1 MSRANMF
8 ARRQVTFSNKSLV
21 IPGIFRNIYLELDPG
36 FKMINVGK
44 IILGFDEATVLPHCW
59 KFSQFVKMKPVF
71 GIFDGATATR

>member
-1 MSRANMF
+1 MQEDRLLLA
-8 ARRQVTFSNKSLV
+8 TKSLV